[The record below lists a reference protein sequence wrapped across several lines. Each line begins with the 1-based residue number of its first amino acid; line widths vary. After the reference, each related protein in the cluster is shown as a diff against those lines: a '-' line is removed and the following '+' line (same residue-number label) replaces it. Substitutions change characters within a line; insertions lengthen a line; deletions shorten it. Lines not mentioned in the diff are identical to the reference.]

1 LKSPDEGGVDESLTS
16 KIKEPLPARNAQ
28 MPEKR
33 TAAF

>member
-1 LKSPDEGGVDESLTS
+1 VKSPDEGGVDERLPSQIREL
-16 KIKEPLPARNAQ
+16 LPARCAQ